1 MKHIHT
7 SYLGLQLSSPVVV
20 ASSPYSADIE
30 GVRSAAEA
38 GAGAVVLKSIFEEQ
52 IIGHADHLSEFN
64 TSPFGDTADYLQHY
78 VGEDYRSRFLHLV
91 TEAKAQTSIP
101 IIVSIN
107 CIGVGARWVDYAKEL
122 ASAGADALEINA
134 FTLAADRHIRSEQVE
149 EEYQYVVRRI
159 CAAVKIPVSVK
170 LPLRLTAPINLI
182 DRLWGVGARGVVLYN
197 RSFEPDVDIEALHF
211 KPANPFSEVV
221 ELRNSLRWIAL
232 CTRVVPQVDVAVSTG
247 VHSGAE
253 AIKALLCGARA
264 VQVCTAIHNGGYEAI
279 NEINQAINTWG
290 REHGFRTIEEF
301 RGRVAE
307 PPGSDDD
314 LLLRTQYMRYFPK
327 G

>member
-7 SYLGLQLSSPVVV
+7 SYLGLQLSSPIVV

-91 TEAKAQTSIP
+91 TEAKEQTSIP

-134 FTLAADRHIRSEQVE
+134 FTLAADRHIRSEQIE

-279 NEINQAINTWG
+279 NEMNQAINAWG

>member
-7 SYLGLQLSSPVVV
+7 SYLGLQLSSPIVV
-20 ASSPYSADIE
+20 ASSPFTADIE
-30 GVRSAAEA
+30 GVRASAEA

-52 IIGHADHLSEFN
+52 IIGQANHLSEFGS
-64 TSPFGDTADYLQHY
+64 SPFGDTDDYLQRY
-78 VGEDYRSRFLHLV
+78 VGEDYRGRFLRLL
-91 TEAKAQTSIP
+91 TEAKSQTSIP
-101 IIVSIN
+101 IIASIN
-107 CIGVGARWVDYAKEL
+107 CIGAGARWVDYAKEL
-122 ASAGADALEINA
+122 VAAGADALEINL
-134 FTLAADRHIRSEQVE
+134 FTLAVDRHVRSEQIE

-159 CAAVKIPVSVK
+159 CSAVKIPVSVK
-170 LPLRLTAPINLI
+170 LPLRLTAPINVV
-182 DRLWGVGARGVVLYN
+182 DRMWSVGARGVVLYN
-197 RSFEPDVDIEALHF
+197 RPFEPDVDLDALNF
-211 KPANPFSEVV
+211 KPSSPFSEVV

-232 CTRVVPQVDVAVSTG
+232 CTRVVPQVDVAISTG
-247 VHSGAE
+247 VHSGVE

-264 VQVCTAIHNGGYEAI
+264 VQLCTAIQKGGYESI
-279 NEINQAINTWG
+279 DEINQAINMWG

-307 PPGSDDD
+307 PADSEDD